1 MPAARTVVVPGA
13 GHAVHLERPDLWLEV
28 VGGFLGR

>member
-1 MPAARTVVVPGA
+1 VPGA